1 MWPFATN
8 KRRRKNHW
16 NEWKV
21 NTLMVKNYIDTP
33 VHHRPPPL
41 PSPIYQNRWNSK
53 LRENVGQTDKADPS
67 KKNVST
73 QITWP
78 RVKNV
83 VILSEKIQYKVC
95 QLSIE
100 VIIWATERHLIM
112 PRLNNLCVQSYNNA
126 GKFMNLLL
134 PAIVR
139 FSLRAGQSDYYGE
152 WVREW
157 VSKAEEY
164 VLDYTVQCNVVRL
177 C

>member
-1 MWPFATN
+1 M
-8 KRRRKNHW
+8 
-16 NEWKV
+16 
-21 NTLMVKNYIDTP
+21 
-33 VHHRPPPL
+33 
-41 PSPIYQNRWNSK
+41 
-53 LRENVGQTDKADPS
+53 
-67 KKNVST
+67 KKYST
-73 QITWP
+73 
-78 RVKNV
+78 
-83 VILSEKIQYKVC
+83 YKVC
-95 QLSIE
+95 RLYSIE

-164 VLDYTVQCNVVRL
+164 VLDYTVQCGAVQCSAALLVLVNHGVRSSL
-177 C
+177 KAHLFLFSHVGNIESWSCYENWRSHLLKRNCMKWGRICVI